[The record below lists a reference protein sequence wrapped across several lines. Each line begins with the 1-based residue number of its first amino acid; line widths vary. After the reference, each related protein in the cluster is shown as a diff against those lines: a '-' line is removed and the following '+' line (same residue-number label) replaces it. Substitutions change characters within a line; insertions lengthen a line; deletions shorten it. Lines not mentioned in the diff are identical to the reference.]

1 MAWTQSRS
9 ENTMNIIQAT
19 DIAREIERGILLDDG
34 RAAKA
39 HLAAGRAIYYEEQR
53 FPGQTI
59 REYPDGRRQLV
70 AIDQNSVVTVL
81 KEL

>member
-1 MAWTQSRS
+1 MRS
-9 ENTMNIIQAT
+9 HF
-19 DIAREIERGILLDDG
+19 DLVREIEHAVLRDDG

-39 HLAAGRAIYYEEQR
+39 HLRAGRAIYYEDQQ
-53 FPGQTI
+53 FPGHTV

-70 AIDQNSVVTVL
+70 AIDQDSVVTVL